1 MAMDRAT
8 KQTDGG
14 ATAPGPD
21 APGNSGQT
29 AAAEEQTPTIDK
41 DKSYS
46 GVDVEKLVADALA
59 ADGREQKTRA
69 DTAEKEVGRLTT
81 SHGEL
86 TTRFDTLST
95 QMDDILTG
103 REDAERERVKDK
115 PEELSALNG
124 RLANAKEKRRLDGV
138 VADITRQ
145 QTALTEGQT
154 ALVGQQASANIRLA
168 AMAGGVDEKDLAKF
182 VPDGDPVRL
191 TDAVAILKRSA
202 TPVLDEDGKV
212 KVGPD
217 GKEIPAALRTKP
229 ASPLGTGSDSRSIS
243 QQMLDKAKERNKR

>member
-1 MAMDRAT
+1 MGDKANVTQDGAP
-8 KQTDGG
+8 TDGG
-14 ATAPGPD
+14 PD
-21 APGNSGQT
+21 ASPNL
-29 AAAEEQTPTIDK
+29 EQTSSVDELTSTIDK
-41 DKSYS
+41 DRTYS
-46 GVDVEKLVADALA
+46 GADVTKMFSDWAAKEGRVAL
-59 ADGREQKTRA
+59 TRA
-69 DTAEKEVGRLTT
+69 ETAEAEAKRLTG
-81 SHGEL
+81 SHAAL

-182 VPDGDPVRL
+182 VPDGDPARL

>member
-1 MAMDRAT
+1 MLDG
-8 KQTDGG
+8 TDGAKDG
-14 ATAPGPD
+14 GGTDSGRD
-21 APGNSGQT
+21 TSENSGGT
-29 AAAEEQTPTIDK
+29 SGAEQPTSTIDK
-41 DKSYS
+41 TKNYS

-86 TTRFDTLST
+86 TTRFDSLST
-95 QMDDILTG
+95 QMDDILRG
-103 REDAERERVKDK
+103 REDAERESVKDK
-115 PEELSALNG
+115 PDELSVVNG

-145 QTALTEGQT
+145 QTVLTEGQT

-182 VPDGDPVRL
+182 VPDGDPARL

-229 ASPLGTGSDSRSIS
+229 ASPLGTGSDSRSFS